1 MRRGTWILAL
11 SSAMALQTAGAF
23 AADPSPS
30 ATRRPGVTTRTE
42 RFPATPA
49 SAAPTTGPS
58 GSKNYYEELFGETP
72 PLTPSTKPSRGP
84 AIGPMSETKR
94 PASAPPTKAI
104 PLDDKAKDFPAEGAT
119 GRVQQAGYEKGS
131 AADKTYIQ
139 QVSVNK
145 DGSPNKP
152 APAVSM
158 IGSPSAGAPMVT
170 VEWAKKTDINVGQ
183 ECQIELV
190 VKNTGTVPATNVNVD
205 ATFPNSVRLTSVEPK
220 PAQAAEKLSWT
231 FDVLAPNAERRL
243 AIKLIP
249 SRRGDLGTSAE
260 VRFTGQSA
268 NLFKVEEP
276 LLKVAIKGPSE
287 VLLGDPASQLI
298 TITNPG
304 TGIAHDVKLEARLS
318 DGLEHPKGERI
329 EIEVGSI
336 NPGDSQHVR
345 LGLSAIK
352 GGTHTLTV
360 AATSL
365 SDASATAVWKVN
377 VIAPS
382 LKIAADGPGLRY
394 KGRNAKYTLTV
405 TNDGSVPNNNVRV
418 TQAVPEGFQFVSAD
432 RGGKYDASQRTVQW
446 FLGRIDAGQV
456 QNMSCEL
463 TAVALGDFKHQI
475 IVGSDAGVR
484 AETMAE
490 TRVDGTASLS
500 TEIVDLADPIEVGS
514 ETAWEVR
521 VRNDGSKAATNIAI
535 ACELPMGVDLM
546 HAKGATTAIADNR
559 SVIFKPLAQL
569 APGQQ
574 AVFRIHVRGTTEGSH
589 RLRARITSDS
599 LEESITLEEATKF
612 YSDAK
617 K

>member
-11 SSAMALQTAGAF
+11 SGAMALQVSGAM
-23 AADPSPS
+23 AVEPS
-30 ATRRPGVTTRTE
+30 AVRRPTGVTTRTE
-42 RFPATPA
+42 RLGTTP
-49 SAAPTTGPS
+49 SPTNPS
-58 GSKNYYEELFGETP
+58 GSKNYYEELFGEAP
-72 PLTPSTKPSRGP
+72 PLTPSTKSSRGP
-84 AIGPMSETKR
+84 AIGPLSETKR
-94 PASAPPTKAI
+94 PPSAPPAKQI
-104 PLDDKAKDFPAEGAT
+104 PLDDKAKAFPAEAESS
-119 GRVQQAGYEKGS
+119 RVMQAGYEKGS
-131 AADKTYIQ
+131 VNDKSFIQ
-139 QVSVNK
+139 QVSVTK
-145 DGSPNKP
+145 DGTPIKPSP
-152 APAVSM
+152 VTTTL
-158 IGSPSAGAPMVT
+158 PSAGAPQVT
-170 VEWAKKTDINVGQ
+170 VEWVKKSDINVGQ
-183 ECQIELV
+183 ECQVELV
-190 VKNTGTVPATNVNVD
+190 VKNTGTVPATNVAVD
-205 ATFPNSVRLTSVEPK
+205 AAFPNSVRLTSVEPK

-231 FDVLAPNAERRL
+231 FDILAPSAERRL
-243 AIKLIP
+243 AIKLVP

-268 NLFKVEEP
+268 NVFKVEEP

-304 TGIAHDVKLEARLS
+304 TGVAHDVKLEARLS
-318 DGLEHPKGERI
+318 EGLEHPKGDRI

-345 LGLSAIK
+345 LGLSAVK
-352 GGTHTLTV
+352 GGSHTLTV

-365 SDASATAVWKVN
+365 SDASATAAWKVN

-382 LKIAADGPGLRY
+382 LKIAADGPSLRY

-432 RGGKYDASQRTVQW
+432 RGGKFDPSQKTVQW
-446 FLGRIDAGQV
+446 FLGRLDAGQV

-463 TAVALGDFKHQI
+463 TAVALGEFKHQI

-490 TRVDGTASLS
+490 TRVDGTASLA
-500 TEIVDLADPIEVGS
+500 TEIVDLADPIELGA

-535 ACELPMGVDLM
+535 ACELPTGVDLM
-546 HAKGATTAIADNR
+546 QAKGATTAIADNR
-559 SVIFKPLAQL
+559 SVVFKPLPQL

-599 LEESITLEEATKF
+599 LEESVTIEEATKF
-612 YSDAK
+612 YSDEK

>member
-11 SSAMALQTAGAF
+11 SGAMALQAGGAF
-23 AADPSPS
+23 ATDPSPPLRKPS
-30 ATRRPGVTTRTE
+30 GNTTIRTE
-42 RFPATPA
+42 RFPATQ
-49 SAAPTTGPS
+49 SPTNPS
-58 GSKNYYEELFGETP
+58 GGKNYYEELFGEP
-72 PLTPSTKPSRGP
+72 APLTPATKSNRSP
-84 AIGPMSETKR
+84 AIGPLSESKR
-94 PASAPPTKAI
+94 PPSAPPTKQI
-104 PLDDKAKDFPAEGAT
+104 PLDDKTKAFPVEENT
-119 GRVQQAGYEKGS
+119 GRVMQAGYEKGGVS
-131 AADKTYIQ
+131 DKSFIQ
-139 QVSVNK
+139 QVSVSK
-145 DGSPNKP
+145 DGTPNKGASMSSALP
-152 APAVSM
+152 A
-158 IGSPSAGAPMVT
+158 AGAPQVT
-170 VEWAKKTDINVGQ
+170 VEWVKKSDINVGQ
-183 ECQIELV
+183 ECHIELV
-190 VKNTGTVPATNVNVD
+190 VKNSSTVPATNVAVD
-205 ATFPNSVRLTSVEPK
+205 AAFPNSVRLTSVEPK

-231 FDVLAPNAERRL
+231 FDVLAPGVERRL

-268 NLFKVEEP
+268 NVFKVEEP

-304 TGIAHDVKLEARLS
+304 TGVAHDVKLEAKLS
-318 DGLEHPKGERI
+318 DGLEHPKGERL

-365 SDASATAVWKVN
+365 SDATATATWKVN

-382 LKIAADGPGLRY
+382 LKVAADGPALRY

-432 RGGKYDASQRTVQW
+432 HGGKFDVSQRTVQW

-456 QNMSCEL
+456 QHMSCEL
-463 TAVALGDFKHQI
+463 AAVALGDFKHSI

-484 AETMAE
+484 AECVAE
-490 TRVDGTASLS
+490 TRVDGTASLA

-535 ACELPMGVDLM
+535 ACELPSGVDLL
-546 HAKGATTAIADNR
+546 HAKGATSAIADNR
-559 SVIFKPLAQL
+559 SVTFKLLPQL

-574 AVFRIHVRGTTEGSH
+574 AVYRIHVRGTAEGTH
-589 RLRARITSDS
+589 RLRARVTSDS
-599 LEESITLEEATKF
+599 LEESVTIEEATKF
-612 YSDAK
+612 YSDEK